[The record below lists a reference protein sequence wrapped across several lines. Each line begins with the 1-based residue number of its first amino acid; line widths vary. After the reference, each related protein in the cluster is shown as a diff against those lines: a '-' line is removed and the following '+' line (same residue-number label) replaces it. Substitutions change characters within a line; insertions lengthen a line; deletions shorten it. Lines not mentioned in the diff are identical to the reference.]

1 MINKKL
7 FKICITIILILLF
20 LIGIYFASI
29 YGFLAVISISFF
41 HIINKFSLFILVLFI
56 LLVLDLLFILH
67 LYDIF

>member
-20 LIGIYFASI
+20 LIGIYFTSI

-41 HIINKFSLFILVLFI
+41 HIINKFSLFVLVLFI